1 MGMSDVWTAS
11 VWCLWMF
18 LQSARWKIT
27 KIKKTPSNEAWKR
40 RIVEETIERKRL
52 QGPGDPLEIE
62 PNDLYEEQE
71 MVEDLNQ
78 RLEELLYFSDSDENF
93 ED

>member
-1 MGMSDVWTAS
+1 ME
-11 VWCLWMF
+11 
-18 LQSARWKIT
+18 
-27 KIKKTPSNEAWKR
+27 KKNCR
-40 RIVEETIERKRL
+40 RNNRTQKF
-52 QGPGDPLEIE
+52 GPGDPLEIE